1 MQRDFTYIGDIT
13 RVIPQIVAHRPT
25 GHEIYN
31 LGNSAP
37 NKLLDLV
44 GAIERA
50 TGKKAIT
57 DIKPKQSGDVSATFA
72 DISAAQAAF
81 GFKPETTIEDGVGEF
96 VRWFKTYQ

>member
-1 MQRDFTYIGDIT
+1 M
-13 RVIPQIVAHRPT
+13 
-25 GHEIYN
+25 
-31 LGNSAP
+31 
-37 NKLLDLV
+37 DLV

-72 DISAAQAAF
+72 DISEAKEVF